1 MIYIEYHVI
10 SDSCRRS
17 LAAGTPDK
25 YERDSRYADDTLAKF
40 KLHEKGH

>member
-1 MIYIEYHVI
+1 MFI
-10 SDSCRRS
+10 SGRCRRS

-40 KLHEKGH
+40 QLHENGN